1 MQTILKISKITYMHT
16 YLVYSEEISQYKKH
30 FSLRPYKMEAKRCAN
45 PLLWEEYPIGSPVKS
60 PPAFQ
65 RFADLKPKESHE
77 SLKNGNENEH
87 YV

>member
-1 MQTILKISKITYMHT
+1 
-16 YLVYSEEISQYKKH
+16 
-30 FSLRPYKMEAKRCAN
+30 MEAKRCAN

-87 YV
+87 YVEEMVPCETRLKTGVLEAINLFK